1 MLGFEGPPPFEFA
14 FAEGLPTPPG
24 EDELREVM
32 AAIFAARLGGILS
45 GPPPVPTAPRTPCR
59 SAWAEPAPPPVGP
72 FLGAAP
78 VTAAGAD
85 ARGLRA
91 GGGPGEALA
100 ALTGDCVAVEGGE
113 VMVEVDVDVDGED
126 EDEDEEEDSGWSETA
141 PTPCSSCCTL
151 LSAILL

>member
-1 MLGFEGPPPFEFA
+1 M
-14 FAEGLPTPPG
+14 
-24 EDELREVM
+24 
-32 AAIFAARLGGILS
+32 
-45 GPPPVPTAPRTPCR
+45 
-59 SAWAEPAPPPVGP
+59 
-72 FLGAAP
+72 
-78 VTAAGAD
+78 TAAGAD

-126 EDEDEEEDSGWSETA
+126 EDEEEDSGWSETA

-151 LSAILL
+151 LSAILLWHSFASSRASPSGSDVRPSRRVRGIALVDVSSQPAQIGRGQSLVDYLS